1 MSDVA
6 GSPSRTGITLR
17 FARRLVDGGM
27 KTVTMAE
34 ALKHAWSNQSLVSR
48 MCLKTAALQSSTHPV
63 GRVVDAA
70 IVAFLLCS
78 ALSITG
84 AQAAILVAL
93 VAWLYERVRATD
105 DRRLHLPLLWPI
117 AAFYLASVLA
127 SVTAVDP
134 LDSFL
139 ELRSV
144 FEPAFFFLLVNHVSG
159 EERATTLSYVLIT
172 AATVMAVYGL
182 TQSFAEGPAFRV
194 HGTMSIYM
202 TFAGILMLIALVVLA
217 QLLFIPHSR
226 LFYGLLG
233 SLALLTAALVM
244 THTRGAW
251 IGLAAGVTLILGFRQ
266 KRFLLALPVV
276 AVVIFLA
283 SPEAVR
289 ARIRSIVDPQDVT
302 ARERLYMWGSGLQ
315 ILHDRPWTG
324 VGIRGVKSVYP
335 AYKHPNAV
343 RDQRG
348 HLHNN
353 FIQIASERGFIGAT
367 CWLWIWVAFYRDA
380 WSAVRRLSPGT
391 PRAMA
396 LVIGSLAGITGFHV
410 AGLFEYTFGDSE
422 VIMLVYFLMAL
433 PYIVTNVDREA

>member
-1 MSDVA
+1 
-6 GSPSRTGITLR
+6 
-17 FARRLVDGGM
+17 
-27 KTVTMAE
+27 MAE
-34 ALKHAWSNQSLVSR
+34 SIRHELSNESLVR
-48 MCLKTAALQSSTHPV
+48 RIYLKAAALQSSAHPT

-78 ALSITG
+78 VLSITG

-93 VAWLYERVRATD
+93 AAWLYQRVRATD
-105 DRRLHLPLLWPI
+105 DRRLHLPLLGPM

-134 LDSFL
+134 LHSFK
-139 ELRSV
+139 ELRGV
-144 FEPAFFFLLVNHVSG
+144 FEPAFFFLLVNHVNG
-159 EERATTLSYVLIT
+159 EKRATSLTYVLIA

-202 TFAGILMLIALVVLA
+202 TFAGILMLIALVVLS
-217 QLLFIPHSR
+217 QLLFIPRRR
-226 LFYGLLG
+226 LSYGLLG
-233 SLALLTAALVM
+233 SLVLLTATLVM

-251 IGLAAGVTLILGFRQ
+251 IGLGAGVVLILGFRQ
-266 KRFLLALPVV
+266 KRFLLVLPIV

-283 SPEAVR
+283 SPEVVR

-315 ILHDRPWTG
+315 ILRDRPWTG

-335 AYKHPNAV
+335 AYRHPNAV

-353 FIQIASERGFIGAT
+353 FIQIASERGLIGAA
-367 CWLWIWVAFYRDA
+367 CWLWIWVVFYRDA

-391 PRAMA
+391 SRDMA

-433 PYIVTNVDREA
+433 PYIVTGADRKARVHGTHV